1 MFRFEKLNVWH
12 RSVEFAGFIY
22 DATEHFPAKEQFGL
36 TSQLRR
42 AAVSISANVAEGSSR
57 VSNKD
62 FSRFVEIAYGS
73 LCETLSHLVI
83 AKSRRLLTDEE
94 YDSLYASA
102 EELARM
108 LSALRNSLGK
118 WKPEIEG
125 SEELSTLHPPLSTN
139 TRG

>member
-1 MFRFEKLNVWH
+1 MFRFEKLSVWH
-12 RSVEFAGFIY
+12 RSVKFAGAIY

-57 VSNKD
+57 VSNRD

-73 LCETLSHLVI
+73 LCETLSDLVI
-83 AKSRRLLTDEE
+83 AKSRGFLTD
-94 YDSLYASA
+94 DAHNSLYASA

-108 LSALRNSLGK
+108 LSSLRNSLGK
-118 WKPEIEG
+118 WKPEIDG
-125 SEELSTLHPPLSTN
+125 SK
-139 TRG
+139 